1 MKNNKIKVGDLVHWY
16 EYSIEQVIT
25 DGGWGTVTKTFG
37 STVEVLT
44 VKGLREIPADHCDIE
59 DLGCEK

>member
-37 STVEVLT
+37 STVE
-44 VKGLREIPADHCDIE
+44 
-59 DLGCEK
+59 